1 MGIGLSKQKK
11 SYEMNMCEGPLVG
24 KMLIFTIPLMFSG
37 ILQLLFNAADIIVVG
52 RYAGPQALAAVGST
66 SSLINLLVNMFM
78 GLSVGANI
86 LVSRYYGAKREN
98 DINET
103 VHTSITVAAIA
114 GVILAIL
121 GNIFAKPLL
130 VLMGSPEDV
139 VDLAAIYVK
148 IYFAGMPATLIYNYG
163 AAILRAIGD
172 TKRPLYYL
180 TCAGVVNVIL
190 NLIFVIGFDMSVAGV
205 ALATVSAQ
213 CISAVLLIRCM
224 CRVEGS
230 CRLELKKLGIHKEK
244 VFLLLR
250 HGLPAGLQGSVF
262 SFSNVLIQSS
272 INSFGS
278 VAMAGSSAA
287 GNLEGFVYTAMNAF
301 QQTALCFTSQ
311 NLGGGKYDR
320 IHKVF
325 RNSLLMVTI
334 VGVVLGGGCYLLG
347 QELLHIYSSDAEV
360 IAYGMNRLKWLA
372 LPYFLCGVMDTLV
385 GMLRGL
391 GYAVLP
397 MIVSVI
403 GACGFRIL
411 WIVTVFS
418 RFHSLDV
425 LFSSYPI
432 SWLLTGG
439 THLLCFIVIWS
450 KMKKRLI
457 NHS

>member
-1 MGIGLSKQKK
+1 MSKQKK
-11 SYEMNMCEGPLVG
+11 SYEMNMCEGPLAG

-37 ILQLLFNAADIIVVG
+37 ILQLLFNAADTIVVG

-66 SSLINLLVNMFM
+66 TSLINLLVNMFM

-86 LVSRYYGAKREN
+86 LISRYYGAKREQ
-98 DINET
+98 DIHET

-114 GVILAIL
+114 GIILAVV

-148 IYFAGMPATLIYNYG
+148 IYFMGMPVILIYNYG

-180 TCAGVVNVIL
+180 TTAGVVNVIL
-190 NLIFVIGFDMSVAGV
+190 NLIFVIGMDMSVAGV
-205 ALATVSAQ
+205 ALATVIAQ
-213 CISAVLLIRCM
+213 CVSVALLLRCM
-224 CRVEGS
+224 CKMEGS

-244 VFLLLR
+244 AVLLFR
-250 HGLPAGLQGSVF
+250 YGLPAGLQGSVF

-287 GNLEGFVYTAMNAF
+287 ANIEGFVYTAMNSF

-311 NLGGGKYDR
+311 NLGGGRYER
-320 IHKVF
+320 INKVL
-325 RNSLLMVTI
+325 RNSMLMVTF
-334 VGVVLGGGCYLLG
+334 VGVVMGGGCYFFGEDLLKV
-347 QELLHIYSSDAEV
+347 YTSDPEV
-360 IAYGMNRLKWLA
+360 IAYGLIRFKWIGI
-372 LPYFLCGVMDTLV
+372 PYFICGIMDVLV

-391 GYAVLP
+391 GYAVVP
-397 MIVSVI
+397 MFVSII

-411 WIVTVFS
+411 WIATVFAQY
-418 RFHSLDV
+418 HSMDV
-425 LFSSYPI
+425 LFSSYSI

-439 THLLCFIVIWS
+439 THLICYFVVW
-450 KMKKRLI
+450 KRLRKRLEK
-457 NHS
+457 SVS